1 MNMMKTTLLLGALTG
16 LMVLVGDA
24 IGGRQ
29 GMVMALGFAGLM
41 NFVSYF
47 FSDKIVL
54 ATYGAKPVSAAEA
67 PELYGIVERL
77 ALKANIPVPKVY
89 VIPDPSPNAFAT
101 GRNPSHA
108 AVAVTEGILKILS
121 REELEGVLAHE
132 LSHVLN
138 RDILI
143 SSVAATLAGAITM
156 LARMA
161 YFIPMGS
168 SRDDNREG
176 GSNPLV
182 LLLSLFLAPIA
193 ALLIQM
199 AVSRSREYGADDTG
213 AHLVGYPNG
222 LIGALRK
229 LQEAQGRLPL
239 RGATPA
245 TAHLFIVNPF
255 SGRSLMNL
263 FSTHPPLEER
273 IARLQ
278 HMNG

>member
-1 MNMMKTTLLLGALTG
+1 MNMMKTALLLGALTG
-16 LMVLVGDA
+16 LMILVGDA
-24 IGGRQ
+24 LGGRQ

-89 VIPDPSPNAFAT
+89 VIADPSPNAFAT

-138 RDILI
+138 RDILV

-161 YFIPMGS
+161 YFLPLGN
-168 SRDDNREG
+168 SRDDDRQ

-182 LLLSLFLAPIA
+182 LLLSLILAPIA
-193 ALLIQM
+193 AFLIQM

-229 LQEAQGRLPL
+229 LQAAQGQLPL
-239 RGATPA
+239 RGATQA

-278 HMNG
+278 RMNG